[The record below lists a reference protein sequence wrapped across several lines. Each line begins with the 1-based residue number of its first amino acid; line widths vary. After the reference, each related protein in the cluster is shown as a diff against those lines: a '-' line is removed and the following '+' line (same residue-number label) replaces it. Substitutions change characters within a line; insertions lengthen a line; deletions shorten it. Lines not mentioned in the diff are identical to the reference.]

1 MDDDFVQNWI
11 VEGGV
16 CKGSLSVLCGK
27 SLSVIVFHGDDY
39 GDPVVVKAMVM
50 PVSDSQF
57 TFGDGVLY
65 ELSEFGFSV
74 VSSSGHAILG

>member
-11 VEGGV
+11 VKGGL

-50 PVSDSQF
+50 PVSDS
-57 TFGDGVLY
+57 
-65 ELSEFGFSV
+65 
-74 VSSSGHAILG
+74 